1 MRLSQRAQQV
11 APSATFQ
18 TAQRAQELQA
28 AGIDVL
34 NLSVGQPDFTTP
46 TAIKSATIAAI
57 QANKVD
63 GYTATAGILPLR
75 QAIVDRLSQTQQ
87 VTVTPQQVVVTTG
100 AKMALYALFQVL
112 LDPGDAVLLP
122 APYWVSYSEQVKL
135 AGGQP
140 IEVAPTADL
149 KVTPAQLEAAVTP
162 KTKAIVLN
170 SPQNPSGLVYTPAE
184 LTALGDWAVAH
195 QLIIVADEIYGELV
209 YDRPTPVPSMLSLG
223 DKIAA
228 HTVMINGVSK
238 TYAMTGW
245 RIGYAVGQP
254 DINSAMTTVL
264 SHMTGNAAAVSQAAA
279 LAALTGDQ
287 TPVAEMKAAFQ
298 QRLDRIYPLLAAVPG
313 FKLEHK
319 PQGAFYLFPDVS
331 AAMAMKGITTTS
343 DFVAAVLN
351 EAHVALVTG
360 SAFGLPGHVRLSYAA
375 DLATLLS
382 AIERLTKFMTTP

>member
-46 TAIKSATIAAI
+46 TAIKSAAIAAI

-254 DINSAMTTVL
+254 DIISAMTTVL

-375 DLATLLS
+375 DLATLFS